1 MSSKLMCLRLMLEA
15 NCKSLLRFSVT
26 TTGHMTPRWAL
37 ESSTFHANGKMRPYL
52 VPASL
57 FSTDSKKQKQK
68 KQDDQSTSK
77 HMKLEKKGE
86 LYTDTQD
93 KLILERV
100 REKGYDNPETWKSLA
115 IDFNMKRP
123 YDIKRRCDLLL
134 KRGSGEP
141 LKPKKYTKEEDALIV
156 QKVEEGG
163 YDSIDTWKTLAI
175 ELDQDPTFHSNIRRR
190 YDLIINRDTKEI
202 KRFSEEDDNFILTYV
217 EKNGESKT
225 TWQELAI
232 QLGAA
237 STNTIKRHYDNLLKN
252 FVKGKFTAAED
263 KIILN
268 YVKIHGNNP
277 QTFKTLREKLNRS
290 AISSIQ
296 QRIEYLQNKPSKK
309 RSSWQIEEDIIL
321 MEHFFQV
328 NDRFH
333 QFLNMILCF
342 NVFNFKGVMK
352 SFNPFI

>member
-1 MSSKLMCLRLMLEA
+1 MYLEPILRTSCRA
-15 NCKSLLRFSVT
+15 LLRVSVPT
-26 TTGHMTPRWAL
+26 TAGTIPRCAL
-37 ESSTFHANGKMRPYL
+37 ESSKFSTNRKIKPYL

-57 FSTDSKKQKQK
+57 FSTDSKKQKKK

-77 HMKLEKKGE
+77 HTTRPFEKKKGE
-86 LYTDTQD
+86 LYTDKQD

-115 IDFNMKRP
+115 IDFNMKWP
-123 YDIKRRCDLLL
+123 HSIKDRCNLLL
-134 KRGSGEP
+134 RRESGERQ
-141 LKPKKYTKEEDALIV
+141 KPKMYTKEEDALIV
-156 QKVEEGG
+156 QKVEKGG
-163 YDSIDTWKTLAI
+163 YDNIDTWKTLAI
-175 ELDQDPTFHSNIRRR
+175 ELDQDPTFHLNIRRR

-252 FVKGKFTAAED
+252 FVKGKFTKEED

-268 YVKIHGNNP
+268 YVKIHGNNT
-277 QTFKTLREKLNRS
+277 QTFINLRKEINRGYS
-290 AISSIQ
+290 SSI
-296 QRIEYLQNKPSKK
+296 RTRFEYLQNKPSKK
-309 RSSWQIEEDIIL
+309 SSSWQIEEDMML

-333 QFLNMILCF
+333 QFLNTVLSF
-342 NVFNFKGVMK
+342 YGHAK
-352 SFNPFI
+352 SLSFCVYIPFFP